1 MRITRV
7 AAVVYTILTAGV
19 IGFQMAMAAGA
30 PWGELA
36 MGGTVHG
43 RFPPSL
49 RAAALV
55 QAALLALTALV
66 VLSRAG
72 LALRSWSRA
81 AHWLVWAV
89 VALSAISSLMNLA
102 TPSAGERALWAPV
115 ALLTLASSLTVAL
128 GARSAERRGHPRA
141 EA

>member
-1 MRITRV
+1 MRITRG
-7 AAVVYTILTAGV
+7 AAVLYTILTAGV
-19 IGFQMAMAAGA
+19 ICFQIAMAADA
-30 PWGELA
+30 PWGAFA
-36 MGGTVHG
+36 MGGAVHG
-43 RFPPSL
+43 QYPPSL

-55 QAALLALTALV
+55 QAALLAVTALV
-66 VLSRAG
+66 VLCRAG
-72 LALRSWSRA
+72 LALRRWSRA
-81 AHWLVWAV
+81 AHWLVWVV

-128 GARSAERRGHPRA
+128 GARSAERRQHPRA